1 MIDNSGMGKK
11 QCILVAHD
19 WGGVVG
25 YGVCVAYP
33 EMVSRYV
40 ACNIPHPRSVRDEQE
55 QSWKQRLMSWYM
67 LFFQCPIIPE
77 FYLSHDDFALLDGI
91 VKDTKASN
99 LEEVAEAYKYAF
111 RNESELI
118 IMKPFLYVMHGLL
131 LQNLLPPPSIT
142 TDAALNTLN

>member
-1 MIDNSGMGKK
+1 MGKK

-55 QSWKQRLMSWYM
+55 QSWKQRLMSWYI

-77 FYLSHDDFALLDGI
+77 FYFSHDDFTLLDGI
-91 VKDTKASN
+91 VKDIKASN

-111 RNESELI
+111 KDSQCGDEKENIGRFWFFFYFYFYFRLG
-118 IMKPFLYVMHGLL
+118 KKCF
-131 LQNLLPPPSIT
+131 
-142 TDAALNTLN
+142 